1 MYCAKSCM
9 LKYLFFVLV
18 RTVSDDV
25 SLSSAFLLC
34 DFFNLEP
41 NETRLDLRRL
51 PSDTEGRL
59 ELLEDSCV
67 ALEAEPSPEDAA

>member
-1 MYCAKSCM
+1 MA
-9 LKYLFFVLV
+9 
-18 RTVSDDV
+18 RDDA

-41 NETRLDLRRL
+41 NEARLGLRRL
-51 PSDTEGRL
+51 LSDPESRL

-67 ALEAEPSPEDAA
+67 ALEAEPSPEDEA